1 VGGRPDTVVIDAF
14 VGAAQGLALTMSIGF
29 LTYVGFIVVPYVR
42 HKADPTG
49 DPKRFA
55 WHLMIP
61 CRDEEAV
68 IEDTLRYVRSTF
80 RRAHVWVIDD
90 GSDDDTGRLVA
101 AWAGRDPRVHL
112 ITRRRPDARTGKA
125 DALNAGYR
133 ALFRWLTERGRLVDA
148 DRTVLCVLD
157 GDGRLARNAFRVCAG
172 PTLFGD
178 PEVGAVQVDVRM
190 SNRDDRIVFPGRG
203 RLRNAFGRTLV
214 RLQDLEFRTA
224 IAAIQLSRRHT
235 GTVGMGGNGQFTRV
249 SALAGIDTGGVGR
262 PWRGSLLE
270 DFELGVHL
278 LTEGY
283 RTQYTKDTW
292 VDQEGL
298 PSLRRLLTQ
307 RTRWSQGTMQCLR
320 YLPQVW
326 RSRHVSTLGAA
337 EILYYLFQP
346 WLQLVGSLVYP
357 VPWLLLAHR
366 YVTDPATVEA
376 WFSEGPGWLLFGIYG
391 AMGLLPFV
399 VWGPIYWRRCEPR
412 AGLLRSI
419 GWGLAYAVYIYTFY
433 VTCWRAAVRIARR
446 RNGWAKTRRNAEAL
460 RGRRLATER

>member
-1 VGGRPDTVVIDAF
+1 MTGSLDVAI
-14 VGAAQGLALTMSIGF
+14 GASQGLALTMSIGF
-29 LTYVGFIVVPYVR
+29 LTYVGFIVIPYAR
-42 HKADPTG
+42 HRPDPGG
-49 DPKRFA
+49 DPRHFA

-68 IEDTLRYVRSTF
+68 ITQTLRYVRDTF
-80 RRAHVWVIDD
+80 PGAHVWVIDD
-90 GSDDDTGRLVA
+90 GSTDDTGRLVA
-101 AWAGRDPRVHL
+101 DWARRDAGVHL
-112 ITRRRPDARTGKA
+112 ITRRLPDARTGKA

-133 ALFRWLTERGRLVDA
+133 TLFHWLQAQDALDEA
-148 DRTVLCVLD
+148 DRTILCVLD
-157 GDGRLARNAFRVCAG
+157 GDGRLAGNAFRICAG
-172 PTLFGD
+172 ASLFGD
-178 PEVGAVQVDVRM
+178 PGVGAVQVDVRM
-190 SNRDDRIVFPGRG
+190 SNRDERVVFPDRG
-203 RLRNAFGRTLV
+203 RLANAFGRTLV

-278 LTEGY
+278 LTEGF

-298 PSLRRLLTQ
+298 PNLRRLLTQ

-326 RSRHVSTLGAA
+326 RSPHVSTIGAA
-337 EILYYLFQP
+337 EILYYLVQP
-346 WLQLVGSLVYP
+346 WMQLIGSLVYP

-366 YVTDPATVEA
+366 YAVDPATVRA
-376 WFSEGPGWLLFGIYG
+376 WFDDGPGWLLFGIYG
-391 AMGLLPFV
+391 TMGILPFV
-399 VWGPIYWRRCEPR
+399 VWGPIYWRRCEPG
-412 AGLLRSI
+412 AGLVRSL
-419 GWGLAYAVYIYTFY
+419 GWGLAYALYIYTFY
-433 VTCWRAAVRIARR
+433 VTCWRAASRIARR

>member
-1 VGGRPDTVVIDAF
+1 VNLDVL
-14 VGAAQGLALTMSIGF
+14 VGATQGLALTMSIGF
-29 LTYVGFIVVPYVR
+29 LTYVGFIVLPYVR
-42 HKADPTG
+42 HRPDPAG
-49 DPKRFA
+49 DPADFT
-55 WHLMIP
+55 WHLVIP

-68 IEDTLRYVRSTF
+68 IGQTLRYVRRTF
-80 RRAHVWVIDD
+80 PYAHVWVIDD
-90 GSDDDTGRLVA
+90 GSDDDTGPIVA
-101 AWAGRDPRVHL
+101 RHAARDDLVHL
-112 ITRRRPDARTGKA
+112 VSRRRPDARTGKA

-133 ALFRWLTERGRLVDA
+133 TLRDSVRTDP
-148 DRTVLCVLD
+148 DRTIVCVLD
-157 GDGRLARNAFRVCAG
+157 GDGRLAPNAPAVCAG

-178 PEVGAVQVDVRM
+178 PSVGAVQVDVRM
-190 SNRDDRIVFPGRG
+190 GNRDDRVVFPGKG
-203 RLRNAFGRTLV
+203 RVRNFLGRTLV

-224 IAAIQLSRRHT
+224 ISAIQLSRRHT
-235 GTVGMGGNGQFTRV
+235 GTVGMGGNGQLTRL
-249 SALAGIDTGGVGR
+249 SALAGIDGGAGR

-278 LTEGY
+278 LTAGF
-283 RTQYTKDTW
+283 RTQYTRDTH

-320 YLPQVW
+320 YLPLVW
-326 RSRHVSTLGAA
+326 RSPHVSTLGAA

-366 YVTDPATVEA
+366 YAVDPEVVRA
-376 WFSEGPGWLLFGIYG
+376 WFSDGPGWLLFGIYG
-391 AMGLLPFV
+391 TMGVLPFV
-399 VWGPIYWRRCEPR
+399 VWGPVYWRRCEPTAGPLR
-412 AGLLRSI
+412 AI

-460 RGRRLATER
+460 RGRKLATER

>member
-1 VGGRPDTVVIDAF
+1 VNPSLDVLI
-14 VGAAQGLALTMSIGF
+14 GATQGLALTMSIGF
-29 LTYVGFIVVPYVR
+29 LTYVGFIIVPYVR
-42 HKADPTG
+42 HRPDPGGDRTG
-49 DPKRFA
+49 FA

-61 CRDEEAV
+61 CRDEAAV
-68 IEDTLRYVRSTF
+68 IVETLRYVRSTF
-80 RRAHVWVIDD
+80 PYAHVWVIDD
-90 GSDDDTGRLVA
+90 GSDDGTGTLVA
-101 AWAGRDPRVHL
+101 EYAARDGGVHL
-112 ITRRRPDARTGKA
+112 ITRTLPEARNGKA

-133 ALFRWLTERGRLVDA
+133 TLRTWLADQDALDEA
-148 DRTVLCVLD
+148 DRTILCVLD
-157 GDGRLARNAFRVCAG
+157 GDGRLAASGPAVCSG

-190 SNRDDRIVFPGRG
+190 SNRDDRVVFPARG
-203 RLRNAFGRTLV
+203 RLANALGRTLV
-214 RLQDLEFRTA
+214 RMQDLEFRTA
-224 IAAIQLSRRHT
+224 ISAIQLSRRHT
-235 GTVGMGGNGQFTRV
+235 GTVGMGGNGQFTRM
-249 SALAGIDTGGVGR
+249 SALAGIDTDGSGR

-283 RTQYTKDTW
+283 RTQYTRDTY
-292 VDQEGL
+292 VDQEAL

-326 RSRHVSTLGAA
+326 RSPHVSTLGAA
-337 EILYYLFQP
+337 EILYYLVQP
-346 WLQLVGSLVYP
+346 WMQLVGSLIYP

-366 YVTDPATVEA
+366 YAVEPETVKA
-376 WFSEGPGWLLFGIYG
+376 WFEDGPGWLLFAIYG
-391 AMGLLPFV
+391 TMGIAPFI
-399 VWGPIYWRRCEPR
+399 VWGPIYWRRCEPGS
-412 AGLLRSI
+412 GLLRSI

>member
-1 VGGRPDTVVIDAF
+1 MTGSLDVLI
-14 VGAAQGLALTMSIGF
+14 GAAQGLALTMSIGF
-29 LTYVGFIVVPYVR
+29 LTYVGFIVIPYVR
-42 HKADPTG
+42 HRPDPPG
-49 DPKRFA
+49 DPDHFA

-68 IEDTLRYVRSTF
+68 ITDTLRYVRRTF
-80 RRAHVWVIDD
+80 PRAHVWVIDD
-90 GSDDDTGRLVA
+90 GSTDATGRLVA
-101 AWAGRDPRVHL
+101 DWAARDSGVHL
-112 ITRRRPDARTGKA
+112 ITRTLPDARTGKA

-133 ALFRWLTERGRLVDA
+133 RLRGWLVSRHSWGEA
-148 DRTVLCVLD
+148 DRTILCVLD
-157 GDGRLARNAFRVCAG
+157 ADGRLAGDAFAVCAG
-172 PTLFGD
+172 RTLFGD
-178 PEVGAVQVDVRM
+178 PGVGAVQVDVRM
-190 SNRDDRIVFPGRG
+190 SNRDDRVVFPRRG
-203 RLRNAFGRTLV
+203 RLANAFGRTLV

-235 GTVGMGGNGQFTRV
+235 GTVGMGGNGQFTRM

-278 LTEGY
+278 LTEGF

-320 YLPQVW
+320 YLPLIW
-326 RSRHVSTLGAA
+326 RSPHVSTIGAT
-337 EILYYLFQP
+337 EIFYYLVQP
-346 WLQLVGSLVYP
+346 WMQLVGSLVYP
-357 VPWLLLAHR
+357 VPWVLLAHR
-366 YVTDPATVEA
+366 YAVDPEIVRA
-376 WFSEGPGWLLFGIYG
+376 WFDDGPGWVLFGIYG
-391 AMGLLPFV
+391 AMGIAPFII
-399 VWGPIYWRRCEPR
+399 WGPIYWRRCEPG
-412 AGLLRSI
+412 AGVLRSI
-419 GWGLAYAVYIYTFY
+419 GWGLAYALYIYTFY
-433 VTCWRAAVRIARR
+433 VTCWRAAVRIVRR

>member
-1 VGGRPDTVVIDAF
+1 MNGSLDVLI
-14 VGAAQGLALTMSIGF
+14 GATQGLALTMSIGF
-29 LTYVGFIVVPYVR
+29 LTYVGFIVIPYLR
-42 HKADPTG
+42 HRPDPDG
-49 DPKRFA
+49 DPSLLS
-55 WHLMIP
+55 WHVMVP

-68 IEDTLRYVRSTF
+68 IVQTMDYIRRTF
-80 RRAHVWVIDD
+80 PRAHVWVIDD
-90 GSDDDTGRLVA
+90 GSEDTTGRLVA
-101 AWAGRDPRVHL
+101 ERAARDDSVHL
-112 ITRRRPDARTGKA
+112 ITRTLPDARTGKA
-125 DALNAGYR
+125 HALNAGYR
-133 ALFRWLTERGRLVDA
+133 ELRRWLVDRDA
-148 DRTVLCVLD
+148 WDEEAHRTILCVVD
-157 GDGRLARNAFRVCAG
+157 GDGRLAPHAFDVCAG

-178 PEVGAVQVDVRM
+178 PDVGAVQVDVRM
-190 SNRDDRIVFPGRG
+190 SNRDDRVVFPDRG
-203 RLRNAFGRTLV
+203 RLANAFGRTLV

-235 GTVGMGGNGQFTRV
+235 GTVGMGGNGQFTRL
-249 SALAGIDTGGVGR
+249 SALDGIDTDRTGR

-283 RTQYTKDTW
+283 RTQYTKDTH

-326 RSRHVSTLGAA
+326 RSPHVGTIGAA
-337 EILYYLFQP
+337 EIMYYLVQP
-346 WLQLVGSLVYP
+346 WMQLVGSLIYP
-357 VPWLLLAHR
+357 VPWVLLAHR
-366 YVTDPATVEA
+366 YAVEPELVRA
-376 WFSEGPGWLLFGIYG
+376 WFSDGPGWLLFGIYG
-391 AMGLLPFV
+391 TMGILPFV
-399 VWGPIYWRRCEPR
+399 IWGPVYLRRCEPE

-433 VTCWRAAVRIARR
+433 VTCWRAASRIVRR